1 MNCQRWTRREA
12 IAGLGTWLGL
22 AGCGSDRSSEPVASA
37 VGVRPLE
44 RPLAAVYSKRHKA
57 DVPRTV
63 LECPR
68 GKCIVLHFPVRE
80 DYEPDSMTDLLS
92 GQPDTKSD
100 DGRIVTDLGPAWQV
114 DRPEQLGQ
122 FNCCAYAVGDGIGLG
137 RGEWLSGE
145 VNPLTDGTNPMQVVL
160 DSYYEKVAEFPPPF
174 SKSGINVFETSSAIR
189 DNDVVCLVGSRGP
202 DYPHAMR
209 VRGRKGRHWVVG
221 KFGEDSVLWTPI
233 ATVARAYEGQFD
245 RVWVLRLKTG
255 VRGER
260 P

>member
-1 MNCQRWTRREA
+1 MAALMKVAEESQAPPLTMCAPVGASFAVRR
-12 IAGLGTWLGL
+12 
-22 AGCGSDRSSEPVASA
+22 AS
-37 VGVRPLE
+37 
-44 RPLAAVYSKRHKA
+44 KM
-57 DVPRTV
+57 
-63 LECPR
+63 R
-68 GKCIVLHFPVRE
+68 G
-80 DYEPDSMTDLLS
+80 
-92 GQPDTKSD
+92 
-100 DGRIVTDLGPAWQV
+100 
-114 DRPEQLGQ
+114 
-122 FNCCAYAVGDGIGLG
+122 AVGDAIGLG
-137 RGEWLSGE
+137 RGDWLAGE